1 MKNLVDAQLNNVFL
15 KPGDVYISRSPA
27 LVSTVLGS
35 CISVTLYSSETR
47 VGAMCHALLP
57 SGSIEE
63 GFRYVD
69 STVAYLY
76 AKLCVITG
84 RSGGFEAKLFG
95 GADVLNPGGRLNRA
109 PSVGRQNITAA
120 MHVIEKLGL
129 SLSASDTSGDRGRKI
144 FFYSN
149 TGEVFL
155 RQVKKTVR

>member
-1 MKNLVDAQLNNVFL
+1 MKNLVDAQLKNVYL
-15 KPGDVYISRSPA
+15 KPGDVYVSRTPA

-35 CISVTLYSSETR
+35 CISVTLFSPEAR

-76 AKLCVITG
+76 DKLSAITG

-95 GADVLNPGGRLNRA
+95 GADVLNPGGCLNRA

-129 SLSASDTSGDRGRKI
+129 LLSASDTSGDRGRKM

-155 RQVKKTVR
+155 RQVKKTLR